1 MQSHRYAST
10 WLYMAYQGA
19 FEWQADYSYSDQG
32 VLWVTVLVEETQQ
45 QKLQTQISIKP
56 FGFIIDE

>member
-1 MQSHRYAST
+1 
-10 WLYMAYQGA
+10 MAYQGA
-19 FEWQADYSYSDQG
+19 FEWQVDYSYSDQG

-56 FGFIIDE
+56 FGFVIDE